1 MVSVPEAAMQ
11 NFDREPCTIPPM
23 PVVLIAVGIVLLGL
37 GASWLVDG
45 ASRLALRFG
54 VSPMV
59 VGLTVVGFGTSMPE
73 FMVSVLAA
81 GRGSGGLSVGNA
93 VGSNVMNLLLVLGMA
108 AVIREIV
115 VVGRQEELNR
125 NMLFGLLPALALMV
139 GAWNGMISRS
149 LAVVLLALFALFLGV
164 TLAKARQ
171 GGGGCPDDSGPW
183 VGHAAKAVVGMV
195 GLAIGAEA
203 LVRGGTVIA
212 RDLGVSEAVIGLT
225 LMAFGTS
232 LPELAASVASAFK
245 GESEMSVGNVL
256 GSNVFNL
263 GLVVGSAFLVKPSEV
278 PVMIIRQD
286 IPLLAVV
293 TLALGLGVMRN
304 GKISRLEGVG
314 LLVAVTAYLVF
325 VVLRGA

>member
-1 MVSVPEAAMQ
+1 
-11 NFDREPCTIPPM
+11 M
-23 PVVLIAVGIVLLGL
+23 PVVLVAVGIVLLGL

-81 GRGSGGLSVGNA
+81 GRGSGALSVGNA

-115 VVGRQEELNR
+115 IVGPREELNR

-149 LAVVLLALFALFLGV
+149 LAVVLLILFAVFLGV

-171 GGGGCPDDSGPW
+171 GATGHRGGNGPW
-183 VGHAAKAVVGMV
+183 LGHAAKAVVGMV
-195 GLAIGAEA
+195 GLAVGAEA

-225 LMAFGTS
+225 LLAFGTS
-232 LPELAASVASAFK
+232 LPELAASVAAAFK

-263 GLVVGSAFLVKPSEV
+263 GLVVGSAFLLRPSEV

-293 TLALGLGVMRN
+293 TLVLGLGVMRN

>member
-1 MVSVPEAAMQ
+1 MPAA
-11 NFDREPCTIPPM
+11 
-23 PVVLIAVGIVLLGL
+23 LIAVGIILLGL

-54 VSPMV
+54 ISPMV

-115 VVGRQEELNR
+115 IVGRKDELNR
-125 NMLFGLLPALALMV
+125 NMLFGLLPAMALMV
-139 GAWNGMISRS
+139 GAWNGMISRG
-149 LAVVLLALFALFLGV
+149 LAVVLLLLFAVFLGV
-164 TLAKARQ
+164 TLTKARQ
-171 GGGGCPDDSGPW
+171 GGGRRADGGGPW
-183 VGHAAKAVVGMV
+183 LGHAAKAVVGMV
-195 GLAIGAEA
+195 GLAIGAES

-212 RDLGVSEAVIGLT
+212 QNFGISEAVIGLT

-232 LPELAASVASAFK
+232 LPELAASVAAAFK

-263 GLVVGSAFLVKPSEV
+263 GLVVGSAFLLRPSEV

-314 LLVAVTAYLVF
+314 LLVAVTAYLAF

>member
-1 MVSVPEAAMQ
+1 
-11 NFDREPCTIPPM
+11 M
-23 PVVLIAVGIVLLGL
+23 PVILVIVGIVLLGL

-54 VSPMV
+54 ISPMV

-81 GRGSGGLSVGNA
+81 GRGKGALSVGNA
-93 VGSNVMNLLLVLGMA
+93 VGSNIMNLLLVLGVA

-115 VVGRQEELNR
+115 IVGRREELNR
-125 NMLFGLLPALALMV
+125 NILFGLLPALALMV
-139 GAWNGMISRS
+139 GAWNGMISRT
-149 LAVVLLALFALFLGV
+149 LAVVLLALFFVFLGV

-171 GGGGCPDDSGPW
+171 GGAEGRESGGPW
-183 VGHAAKAVVGMV
+183 LKHAAKAIVGMV
-195 GLAIGAEA
+195 GLAMGAES

-212 RDLGVSEAVIGLT
+212 QDFGISEAVIGLT

-232 LPELAASVASAFK
+232 LPELAASVAAALK

-263 GLVVGSAFLVKPSEV
+263 GLVLGSAFLIRPAEV
-278 PVMIIRQD
+278 PVSIIRQD
-286 IPLLAVV
+286 IPLLAVA
-293 TLALGLGVMRN
+293 TLVLGLGVMRN
-304 GKISRLEGVG
+304 GKISRAEGVG
-314 LLVAVTAYLVF
+314 LLVAVTAYLAF

>member
-1 MVSVPEAAMQ
+1 
-11 NFDREPCTIPPM
+11 M
-23 PVVLIAVGIVLLGL
+23 PVVLTVIGIILLGL

-45 ASRLALRFG
+45 SSRLALRFG

-81 GRGSGGLSVGNA
+81 GRGSAALSVGNA

-115 VVGRQEELNR
+115 IVGRREELNR
-125 NMLFGLLPALALMV
+125 NMLFGLLPALALMI

-149 LAVVLLALFALFLGV
+149 LAVVLLVLFAVFVGV

-171 GGGGCPDDSGPW
+171 GATRDRVESGPW
-183 VGHAAKAVVGMV
+183 LGHAAKAVVGMV
-195 GLAIGAEA
+195 GLAAGAES

-232 LPELAASVASAFK
+232 LPELAASVAAAFK

-263 GLVVGSAFLVKPSEV
+263 GLVLGSAFLLRPSEV
-278 PVMIIRQD
+278 PVAIIRQD
-286 IPLLAVV
+286 IPLLAIV
-293 TLALGLGVMRN
+293 TLGLGLGVMRN
-304 GKISRLEGVG
+304 GKINRLEGVG
-314 LLVAVTAYLVF
+314 LLVAFSAYLAF

>member
-1 MVSVPEAAMQ
+1 
-11 NFDREPCTIPPM
+11 M
-23 PVVLIAVGIVLLGL
+23 PVVLVAVGIVLLGL

-81 GRGSGGLSVGNA
+81 GRGSGALSVGNA

-115 VVGRQEELNR
+115 IVGPREELNR

-149 LAVVLLALFALFLGV
+149 LAVVLLILFAVFLGV

-171 GGGGCPDDSGPW
+171 GGTGHRGGNGPW
-183 VGHAAKAVVGMV
+183 LGHAAKAVVGMV
-195 GLAIGAEA
+195 GLAVGAEA

-225 LMAFGTS
+225 LLAFGTS
-232 LPELAASVASAFK
+232 LPELAASVAAAFK

-263 GLVVGSAFLVKPSEV
+263 GLVVGSAFLLRPSEV

-293 TLALGLGVMRN
+293 TLVLGLGVMRN

>member
-1 MVSVPEAAMQ
+1 
-11 NFDREPCTIPPM
+11 M
-23 PVVLIAVGIVLLGL
+23 PFVLVTVGIVLLGL

-81 GRGSGGLSVGNA
+81 MRGSGALSVGNA

-108 AVIREIV
+108 AVIRPIA
-115 VVGRQEELNR
+115 VVGRQGELDR
-125 NMLFGLLPALALMV
+125 NMLFGLIPAVILMI
-139 GAWNGMISRS
+139 GAWNGFISRPVA
-149 LAVVLLALFALFLGV
+149 LVLLVSFGVFLG
-164 TLAKARQ
+164 TALRGARDGK
-171 GGGGCPDDSGPW
+171 GGGQPTERGPW
-183 VGHAAKAVVGMV
+183 IGHAALAIVGMAALT
-195 GLAIGAEA
+195 GGAES
-203 LVRGGTVIA
+203 LVRGGTAIA
-212 RDLGVSEAVIGLT
+212 RGFGISETVIGLT

-232 LPELAASVASAFK
+232 LPELAASVAAAFK

-263 GLVVGSAFLVKPSEV
+263 GLVVGSAFAIRPGAA
-278 PVMIIRQD
+278 PAAIIRQD
-286 IPLLAVV
+286 VPLLAVV
-293 TLALGLGVMRN
+293 TVIMGLVVLRD
-304 GKISRLEGVG
+304 GKISRIEGAG
-314 LLVAVTAYLVF
+314 LLATVTAYLAF

>member
-1 MVSVPEAAMQ
+1 
-11 NFDREPCTIPPM
+11 M
-23 PVVLIAVGIVLLGL
+23 PVVLIAFGIILLGL

-93 VGSNVMNLLLVLGMA
+93 VGSNIMNLLLVLGVA

-115 VVGRQEELNR
+115 IVGRKEELNR
-125 NMLFGLLPALALMV
+125 NMLFGLLPALALMIF
-139 GAWNGMISRS
+139 AWNGMISRG
-149 LAVVLLALFALFLGV
+149 LAVLLLILFFVFLGV

-171 GGGGCPDDSGPW
+171 GGTRSQDGGGPW
-183 VGHAAKAVVGMV
+183 LSHAAKAVVGMV
-195 GLAIGAEA
+195 GLAIGAEG
-203 LVRGGTVIA
+203 LVRGGTIIA
-212 RDLGVSEAVIGLT
+212 RDFGISEAVIGLT

-232 LPELAASVASAFK
+232 LPELAASVAAALK

-263 GLVVGSAFLVKPSEV
+263 GLVVGSAFLLRPSEV

-286 IPLLAVV
+286 IPLLAAV

-314 LLVAVTAYLVF
+314 LLVAVTAYLAF

>member
-1 MVSVPEAAMQ
+1 
-11 NFDREPCTIPPM
+11 M
-23 PVVLIAVGIVLLGL
+23 PVILVLVGIVLLGL

-81 GRGSGGLSVGNA
+81 GRGSGALSVGNA
-93 VGSNVMNLLLVLGMA
+93 VGSNVMNLLLVLGVA
-108 AVIREIV
+108 AVIREIKI
-115 VVGRQEELNR
+115 VGRREELNR
-125 NMLFGLLPALALMV
+125 NLLFGLLPALALMLF
-139 GAWNGMISRS
+139 AWNGMISRS
-149 LAVVLLALFALFLGV
+149 LAIALLALFFVFLGV

-171 GGGGCPDDSGPW
+171 GGTEHRAVGGPW
-183 VGHAAKAVVGMV
+183 LGHACKAVAGMV
-195 GLAIGAEA
+195 GLAIGAES

-212 RDLGVSEAVIGLT
+212 QNFGISEAVIGLT

-232 LPELAASVASAFK
+232 LPELAASVAAALK

-263 GLVVGSAFLVKPSEV
+263 GLVVGSAFMLRPSEV
-278 PVMIIRQD
+278 PVVIIRQD
-286 IPLLAVV
+286 IPILAAV
-293 TLALGLGVMRN
+293 TLVLGFGVMRN
-304 GKISRLEGVG
+304 GKISRIEGVG
-314 LLVAVTAYLVF
+314 LLVAVTAYLAF
-325 VVLRGA
+325 VVLRGP

>member
-1 MVSVPEAAMQ
+1 
-11 NFDREPCTIPPM
+11 M
-23 PVVLIAVGIVLLGL
+23 PIVLVVVGIVFLGL

-54 VSPMV
+54 ISPMV

-81 GRGSGGLSVGNA
+81 GRGSGALSVGNA
-93 VGSNVMNLLLVLGMA
+93 VGSNVMNLLLVLGVA
-108 AVIREIV
+108 AVIREIA

-125 NMLFGLLPALALMV
+125 NIVFGLLPALALMI
-139 GAWNGMISRS
+139 GAWNGLISRT
-149 LAVVLLALFALFLGV
+149 LAVVLLALFFVFLGV

-171 GGGGCPDDSGPW
+171 GETRHHDGGGPW
-183 VGHAAKAVVGMV
+183 LKAAAKAVVGMLV
-195 GLAIGAEA
+195 LAIGAES

-212 RDLGVSEAVIGLT
+212 QNFGISEGVIGLT

-232 LPELAASVASAFK
+232 LPELAASVAAALK

-263 GLVVGSAFLVKPSEV
+263 GLVVGTAFLVRPSEV
-278 PVMIIRQD
+278 PVEIIRQD
-286 IPLLAVV
+286 VPFLAIV
-293 TLALGLGVMRN
+293 TLVLGLGVMRN
-304 GKISRLEGVG
+304 GKISRLEGCG
-314 LLVAVTAYLVF
+314 LLVAVTTYLAF